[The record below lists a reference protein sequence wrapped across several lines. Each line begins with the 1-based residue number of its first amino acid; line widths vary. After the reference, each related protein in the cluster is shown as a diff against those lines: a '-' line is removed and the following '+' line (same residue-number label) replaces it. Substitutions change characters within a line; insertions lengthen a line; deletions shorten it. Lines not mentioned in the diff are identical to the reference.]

1 MTTKKIELLDGTFVD
16 INTRISLM
24 AMRNAQKEGLF
35 SKDYL
40 QKMILA
46 DSDPSKMN
54 FEDMENAPFV
64 AYRNANPQGMTRDE
78 FNDVL
83 PNDMELFGTI
93 YTEIIQ
99 GEAKKGSMAQGFKQ
113 VTKKK

>member
-1 MTTKKIELLDGTFVD
+1 MATTKIELIDGTFVD
-16 INTRISLM
+16 INTRISLWT
-24 AMRNAQKEGLF
+24 MRQAQKEGLF

-40 QKMILA
+40 QQMILA

-64 AYRNANPQGMTRDE
+64 AYRNANPNGMTRDE
-78 FNDVL
+78 FNKML
-83 PNDMELFGTI
+83 PNDLELFGTI
-93 YTEIIQ
+93 YAEIIQ
-99 GEAKKGSMAQGFKQ
+99 GEVKKGDMANGFKQ